1 MPEWCLKGCVCVL
14 GANCGG
20 YSYTFRQN
28 YLHLCLGCPLHGHW
42 KLKQFDMRVWIAEFL
57 FYIISLFV
65 YVWRFT
71 CMCGRTHTWRPALT
85 SGVFPVTPHLILF
98 ETWSL
103 TEPSACWFSST
114 GCPAAPPEDPP
125 VSASSHRDY
134 SCVPHVQHSCGF
146 WGPKCNLPASAAS
159 ASSTKSIL
167 HPVLC
172 NSNRL
177 QIVTHCS
184 RLSNLTGQISRVTI
198 NTKSFCKIARTI
210 WTSAMG
216 SHHWD
221 KVKAICQ
228 LVRCW
233 HNARAFAMLTE
244 TSTWEIC

>member
-1 MPEWCLKGCVCVL
+1 MPEWCFYRLCVL
-14 GANCGG
+14 GASCGG
-20 YSYTFRQN
+20 YSDTFRQN

-42 KLKQFDMRVWIAEFL
+42 QLKLFDVCDRIAEFS
-57 FYIISLFV
+57 FYIIPLFV

-71 CMCGRTHTWRPALT
+71 CMCVGTPIWMPALT
-85 SGVFPVTPHLILF
+85 SGVFPVAPHLILF

-114 GCPAAPPEDPP
+114 GCPAALPRIRLCLLPLTGITVVYPMSNIHVGAGVP
-125 VSASSHRDY
+125 NASLR
-134 SCVPHVQHSCGF
+134 
-146 WGPKCNLPASAAS
+146 ASAAS
-159 ASSTKSIL
+159 ASSTKPIP

-177 QIVTHCS
+177 EIVTHCS
-184 RLSNLTGQISRVTI
+184 WLSNLTGQISRLTI
-198 NTKSFCKIARTI
+198 NTKSFCKLARTI

-221 KVKAICQ
+221 KVRAICQ
-228 LVRCW
+228 SVRYW

-244 TSTWEIC
+244 TSTGEIC